1 MRYLPISMHPSY
13 DSQTH
18 RFFTRLDETTMTI
31 PLPASRLGLILGLS
45 SVLLLPH
52 GAMAQSIDPGLWE
65 MRSTMDMADQPGM
78 AAQLQEMQEA
88 LKNLSPEERKMMEQ
102 QMGGQGVGIG
112 PGGAVRICISAQD
125 AQDGLIREGKQENDC
140 TFTQVSHSGK
150 VWKGRVRCT
159 EPPSQGDFTTTWH
172 SSSHYSTQMVMKS
185 KEYGTVKM
193 QSEARRL
200 GADCGTLAR
209 SAAGK
214 KR

>member
-125 AQDGLIREGKQENDC
+125 AQSLQRWQQWPELPAVAHQQLKLSQPDRLQRLTLRTVAGIEELCQLIDQ
-140 TFTQVSHSGK
+140 
-150 VWKGRVRCT
+150 
-159 EPPSQGDFTTTWH
+159 
-172 SSSHYSTQMVMKS
+172 
-185 KEYGTVKM
+185 
-193 QSEARRL
+193 AR
-200 GADCGTLAR
+200 
-209 SAAGK
+209 
-214 KR
+214 